1 MKQTKIKIIN
11 QCGTI
16 RITKI
21 RGERTMFNELG
32 EVTGTIEAIKKVI
45 QLRGR
50 EVTGAIM
57 MQTRDIHREAI
68 EEIEIIG
75 TIEEIITVRAEM
87 VMAIEQI
94 TITIT
99 TTMIEM
105 EIGEITIKM
114 ETTEMRMMGHSKKE
128 TTAIITIIITGKAM
142 GEEQAILEAIDPM
155 EEATIKTI
163 ILEEIPTT
171 TARTIVIINL
181 VELVTT
187 RIWDKRKG
195 MSKNLRNPS
204 V

>member
-57 MQTRDIHREAI
+57 MRTRDIHREAI

-114 ETTEMRMMGHSKKE
+114 ETREMRMMGHSKKE

>member
-163 ILEEIPTT
+163 ILEEITTT